1 MWKKQTVQCLK
12 NVIFRFSP
20 KFFSHL
26 LSNCKLG
33 ICGSKNFV
41 IFIEIIAEQHP
52 ISLKR
57 GNLDSR
63 NALCLKFVFQSL
75 EEDGKNYPLNFLL
88 RESYFG
94 KI

>member
-1 MWKKQTVQCLK
+1 MWKTLTVQCLK
-12 NVIFRFSP
+12 NVILDLFF

-33 ICGSKNFV
+33 ICGSNNFV
-41 IFIEIIAEQHP
+41 IFIEIIAVQHP

-75 EEDGKNYPLNFLL
+75 EEEGKNYPLNFLL
-88 RESYFG
+88 RGSYFG